1 MSPLLSTII
10 MKEYF
15 RLYIQSNILLVGSK
29 VNMHSIHFCTIHAAM
44 PPTAMGCRRCHQPCH
59 GRGGGAVISAGPV
72 ARRLPVLLKNRSVR
86 NYYNTQT
93 PTACN
98 IMSKVDLQRL
108 FYIIYYTLKFIHT
121 HIQFVTIVDINLIP
135 SGMETFEL

>member
-1 MSPLLSTII
+1 
-10 MKEYF
+10 
-15 RLYIQSNILLVGSK
+15 
-29 VNMHSIHFCTIHAAM
+29 M
-44 PPTAMGCRRCHQPCH
+44 PPTAMCCRRCHQHCH
-59 GRGGGAVISAGPV
+59 RGGGGSVISAGPV
-72 ARRLPVLLKNRSVR
+72 ARRLPVLLKNRSVH

-135 SGMETFEL
+135 SVMETFEL

>member
-1 MSPLLSTII
+1 MSALLRTII

-29 VNMHSIHFCTIHAAM
+29 VNMHSIHFLHHPCGYAAYRNGLSAL
-44 PPTAMGCRRCHQPCH
+44 PPALPS
-59 GRGGGAVISAGPV
+59 GGGGSAISAGPV

-135 SGMETFEL
+135 SVMETFEL